1 MLTADTTL
9 EIWTSAT
16 TLLDSHLHQLTNTC
30 LVENLEWVQHSESLL
45 QVNWQEAG
53 NVVTAVAE
61 CHLSQVVSTET
72 EVLSL
77 LAI

>member
-1 MLTADTTL
+1 MLTTDTTF

-30 LVENLEWVQHSESLL
+30 LVENLEWIDIQNLLL

-61 CHLSQVVSTET
+61 CHLSHAWAQKRIRKD
-72 EVLSL
+72 L
-77 LAI
+77 